1 LSFGS
6 SQQDFPMK
14 TKFLAAS
21 ILALTVVTAAQAL
34 AAAGPAPMKI
44 VDRIAGPDGGWD
56 YANFDPVHRRLYV
69 AHGAA
74 VTAIDVDTGKVT
86 PALVAAQRAHSALPL
101 PGGDELLVTNGG
113 ANTATLVDA
122 MTGVVRAT
130 VATGQNPDAALFDP
144 ASGLAFVMNGRS
156 GDITLIDAK
165 AAKAVGGIPV
175 GGKLEFGAT
184 DGQGRVFVNVEDKG
198 EIAVIDTAA
207 RTVVAH
213 WAMVGCDEPSGLAYA
228 ADVRLLIAACA
239 NGKAEVVSSVSGK
252 IVASL
257 PVGEEPD
264 AVFYDAQRHLAYV
277 PSGGA
282 GTLSVIAV
290 HGPTDVAVI
299 ETVATKP
306 GARTGTFDPQ
316 TGKVYLPSADYDPP
330 AQPGGRRS
338 AKSGT
343 FSVLVLG
350 R

>member
-1 LSFGS
+1 
-6 SQQDFPMK
+6 MK

-21 ILALTVVTAAQAL
+21 ILALTVATAAQAL
-34 AAAGPAPMKI
+34 AAPEPMKI

-74 VTAIDVDTGKVT
+74 VTAIDVDTGMVT
-86 PALVAAQRAHSALPL
+86 PALVAAQRAHIALPL

-122 MTGVVRAT
+122 MTGMVRAT

-165 AAKAVGGIPV
+165 AAKAVGVIPV
-175 GGKLEFGAT
+175 GGKLEFGVS
-184 DGQGRVFVNVEDKG
+184 DGRGRVFVNIEDKS

-207 RTVVAH
+207 RKVVAH
-213 WAMVGCDEPSGLAYA
+213 WAMAGCDEPSGLAYA
-228 ADVRLLIAACA
+228 ADVHLLIAACA

-252 IVASL
+252 VVASL

-264 AVFYDAQRHLAYV
+264 AAFYDAWRHLAYV
-277 PSGGA
+277 PSGGT
-282 GTLSVIAV
+282 GTLSVLAV
-290 HGPTDVAVI
+290 RGPKDVVLVQ
-299 ETVATKP
+299 TLQTRL
-306 GARTGTFDPQ
+306 GARTGALDPK
-316 TGKVYLPSADYDPP
+316 TGKVYLPSAEYDSPS
-330 AQPGGRRS
+330 QPGGRARVKPGS
-338 AKSGT
+338 FAI
-343 FSVLVLG
+343 LVVG